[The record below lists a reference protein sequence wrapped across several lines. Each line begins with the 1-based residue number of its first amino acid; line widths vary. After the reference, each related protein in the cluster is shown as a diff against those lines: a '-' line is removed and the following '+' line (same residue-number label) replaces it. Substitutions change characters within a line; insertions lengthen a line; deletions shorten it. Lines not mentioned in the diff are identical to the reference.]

1 MSAVTGEGDR
11 PSRNLPATRFETRK
25 DSTMETTRPTCG
37 CNRPIDPI
45 PETGAGATPRCEC
58 GHPREKTRTACKACL
73 RIRSWARSMRNNSGE
88 RLRWLE
94 RRCERI
100 ARSGRRSWLCACGN
114 PLEPRQKRC
123 GECSRVATW
132 ARSMRD
138 GGGRKF
144 RSIQVWAERIVRDNV
159 RSWLCRCG
167 AELPDARNCRHC
179 ARCARLRRWARE
191 HSLEKTRLF
200 AERMEYARENGDWLC
215 AACGSYQGPAEDVCC
230 TECGCNVT
238 TGEPGIA
245 TALASPRVADMS
257 DDEHGFVVWNGSSPV
272 SLAGGWSVDSH
283 IAGLIAL
290 ESDRRQ
296 YRIDRRMW

>member
-1 MSAVTGEGDR
+1 M
-11 PSRNLPATRFETRK
+11 RK
-25 DSTMETTRPTCG
+25 NG
-37 CNRPIDPI
+37 
-45 PETGAGATPRCEC
+45 
-58 GHPREKTRTACKACL
+58 
-73 RIRSWARSMRNNSGE
+73 GE
-88 RLRWLE
+88 RRRWIEL
-94 RRCERI
+94 RCERI
-100 ARSGRRSWLCACGN
+100 ARSERRSWLCACGA
-114 PLEPRQKRC
+114 PLERHQERC
-123 GECSRVATW
+123 GECSGLATW
-132 ARSMRD
+132 ARSMRTY
-138 GGGRKF
+138 GGRRF
-144 RSIQVWAERIVRDNV
+144 RSIQLWAERVAASGV

-167 AELPDARNCRHC
+167 NELPDARNCRHC

-191 HSLEKTRLF
+191 HSLAKIRLF

-215 AACGSYQGPAEDVCC
+215 AACGSYQGPAEDVSC

-257 DDEHGFVVWNGSSPV
+257 DDEHGFVVWNGTSPV

-283 IAGLIAL
+283 IAGLIAT